1 MNGEQNPIVAKALKN
16 ARFHERMLTSGAPD
30 VNTQY
35 HVGAIDAYVAILKTV
50 DPTFGWLDHI
60 RQTARDA
67 A

>member
-1 MNGEQNPIVAKALKN
+1 MDGEQNPIVAKALKN
-16 ARFHERMLTSGAPD
+16 ARFHERMLTSNAPD

-50 DPTFGWLDHI
+50 DPAFGWLDYI